1 MNTETNSS
9 PVRNRA
15 LLAMLLVGGLAANVT
30 AQAFGLSVFISAAF
44 GLIALASGVALFS
57 SYRRN
62 RGDARN

>member
-15 LLAMLLVGGLAANVT
+15 LLAMLLVGSLAANVT
-30 AQAFGLSVFISAAF
+30 AQAFGLSLFISAAF
-44 GLIALASGVALFS
+44 GLIALASGVTLFS